1 MYMTTYKNLTNL
13 HESPRIATRF
23 VEQAFWVSP
32 LFGGGEQE
40 LIFELKRGPGES
52 PCFLGFPAVIPE
64 MDNSRKKLTR
74 LLESSQKGGF
84 FWYRWVGG
92 FRSWDVF
99 FFKGK
104 PTSSKWLATD
114 PAWKMSPGEWMR
126 HVPRDE
132 SPSTSLVHHN
142 WYLWPTSTT

>member
-1 MYMTTYKNLTNL
+1 MYMTTYKNVTNL
-13 HESPRIATRF
+13 QESPRIATRF

-74 LLESSQKGGF
+74 SLESSQEG
-84 FWYRWVGG
+84 
-92 FRSWDVF
+92 VF
-99 FFKGK
+99 LIQMG
-104 PTSSKWLATD
+104 S
-114 PAWKMSPGEWMR
+114 R
-126 HVPRDE
+126 V
-132 SPSTSLVHHN
+132 
-142 WYLWPTSTT
+142 

>member
-1 MYMTTYKNLTNL
+1 MPWLLGWISWGRFGYEHDDMPGFNDNLIIFVLIPLLPSIIVSFLLQYFPCIWQHKNLTNL

-74 LLESSQKGGF
+74 SLESSQKGGV
-84 FWYRWVGG
+84 FWYRWVAG

-99 FFKGK
+99 F
-104 PTSSKWLATD
+104 
-114 PAWKMSPGEWMR
+114 
-126 HVPRDE
+126 
-132 SPSTSLVHHN
+132 
-142 WYLWPTSTT
+142 